1 MGQQAIS
8 TKRFVAISGSLHLL
22 LALLVLG
29 ALNFE
34 TKPKPKK
41 RIKFK
46 VIDRT
51 KTKKKDLEIS
61 ISSRTK
67 PAPIK
72 KIKPKKKVR
81 KVYGVSRKSLTSKS
95 TTAVS
100 VKQGNTITK
109 KVDNLK
115 MTKDDVDELP
125 IPKAEYLVTQMPSVQ
140 VKAKINYPPS
150 AKKIG
155 LEGVVVL
162 SVLIDEKGAVRD
174 ASVLEG
180 LTDDMDAEALRAIK
194 EYKFSPAR
202 IEQDAVAVKV
212 RYAIKF
218 ILENS

>member
-1 MGQQAIS
+1 
-8 TKRFVAISGSLHLL
+8 
-22 LALLVLG
+22 
-29 ALNFE
+29 
-34 TKPKPKK
+34 
-41 RIKFK
+41 
-46 VIDRT
+46 
-51 KTKKKDLEIS
+51 
-61 ISSRTK
+61 
-67 PAPIK
+67 
-72 KIKPKKKVR
+72 
-81 KVYGVSRKSLTSKS
+81 
-95 TTAVS
+95 
-100 VKQGNTITK
+100 
-109 KVDNLK
+109 
-115 MTKDDVDELP
+115 
-125 IPKAEYLVTQMPSVQ
+125 MPSVQ